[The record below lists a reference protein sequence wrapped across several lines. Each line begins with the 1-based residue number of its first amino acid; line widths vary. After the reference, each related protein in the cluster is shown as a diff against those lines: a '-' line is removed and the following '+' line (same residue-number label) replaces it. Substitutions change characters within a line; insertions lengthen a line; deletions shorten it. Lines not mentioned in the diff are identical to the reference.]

1 MSNKKER
8 LEQVQSFFANNG
20 LKTLGQLNDHASKV
34 LGKTV
39 DNFWLVSEAE
49 AEILFQD
56 MLIAAELEAELSA
69 NKEPNMITRKDLE
82 MELSDLVEVKEMLE
96 KDRDTK
102 DVFPTSDSKRLS
114 EVYKEIAE
122 LKSLLMESFVKAVK
136 SGDFV

>member
-69 NKEPNMITRKDLE
+69 NE
-82 MELSDLVEVKEMLE
+82 
-96 KDRDTK
+96 
-102 DVFPTSDSKRLS
+102 
-114 EVYKEIAE
+114 
-122 LKSLLMESFVKAVK
+122 
-136 SGDFV
+136 